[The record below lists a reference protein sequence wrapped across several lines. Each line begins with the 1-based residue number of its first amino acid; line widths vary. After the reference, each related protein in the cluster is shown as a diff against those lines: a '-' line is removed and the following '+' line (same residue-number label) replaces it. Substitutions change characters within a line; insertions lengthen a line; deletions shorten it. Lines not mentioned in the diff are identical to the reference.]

1 MSASRSKLYQNDPQC
16 VQLARTLMQEIH
28 SGKYKG
34 GEKLESIR
42 TLAERYKVGRQVV
55 LSAFDL
61 LAKQDLIYTK
71 ARSGVFVK
79 EKERPFHYRI
89 GFFKNAINPAR
100 SDSIN
105 LLYQI
110 ALRYGFHLICG
121 SNFEG
126 DTTLSDFLREKPDL
140 DGVIISGFVH
150 EELLREV
157 SCGCLP
163 YLVMGNSHISEKH
176 PQIRLDYTKT
186 IGPKLFKLVREKN
199 WKSLS
204 IICGPE
210 YVANDYILGDTLK
223 KFFQDSG
230 CDCKVNTIYSRT
242 DSYPELTA
250 LMKSRTV
257 PDAIY
262 FAGEHCLGFRKY
274 IREVWGGKRKKN
286 SPCIIISSPRWAL
299 SLKKG
304 EYDCILSNGTNFHY
318 EESVMK
324 RMMELIHY
332 LPEPPLREKALS
344 RRKVTEK

>member
-1 MSASRSKLYQNDPQC
+1 
-16 VQLARTLMQEIH
+16 MQEIH
-28 SGKYKG
+28 SGKYRG

-55 LSAFDL
+55 LSAFEL
-61 LAKQDLIYTK
+61 LAKQDLVYTK

-89 GFFKNAINPAR
+89 GFFKNSINPAR

-110 ALRYGFHLICG
+110 ALRYGFRLICG

-126 DTTLSDFLREKPDL
+126 DTTLSDFLRDKPDL
-140 DGVIISGFVH
+140 DGVIISGVVH
-150 EELLREV
+150 EELLKEV

-163 YLVMGNSHISEKH
+163 YLVMGNAHISEKH
-176 PQIRLDYTKT
+176 PQIRLDHTKT
-186 IGPKLFKLVREKN
+186 IGPKLFQLVQRKKWKN
-199 WKSLS
+199 LT

-230 CDCKVNTIYSRT
+230 CSCQVNTIYSRT

-250 LMKSRTV
+250 LMREEK

-274 IREVWGGKRKKN
+274 IKEVWGGKREKD
-286 SPCIIISSPRWAL
+286 SPYIIISSPRWAL
-299 SLKKG
+299 SMAKE
-304 EYDCILSNGTNFHY
+304 EYDHILSNGRDSRF
-318 EESVMK
+318 EESVIK

-344 RRKVTEK
+344 RKKVTEK